1 MPPKPHFSYYLYNN
15 TTPVDSSHAVWRQ
28 PLPLSRDFS
37 GKKDENSILY
47 GDYFGAVRAFFEN
60 RGLEVVSRAVT
71 QTIKQTVKPEDIR
84 DIRIRL
90 EKHGDFYHPARIEV
104 SVGQQSIFFVLNLA
118 VSATGIRTIN
128 EEYRNLKRLND
139 GSPLSLL
146 PKVYGFGEVVTAGN
160 RKLPMFLGQWFEG
173 YNEFHISKDPADNS
187 EKISAWDEAGGRF
200 FLSAAQQA
208 EVYRQAAKILA
219 YYYDVET
226 FEQIFAWHH
235 AAGDF
240 VVRLDNN
247 VVDLRLITVRRY
259 APLLKHS
266 GRLETSQ
273 KTAELILQALL
284 IFFLNLSVWMRL
296 DRIDGVGEL
305 VWSDPGVVQSTVAGI
320 FDGLAQKPAD
330 PVLPGAVDICFKYYL
345 SICTPEDLFELSE
358 SILQAMHPAA
368 PEIPLIKQNLVDH
381 VRLLIE
387 SISEI

>member
-1 MPPKPHFSYYLYNN
+1 
-15 TTPVDSSHAVWRQ
+15 
-28 PLPLSRDFS
+28 LPLSRDFS
-37 GKKDENSILY
+37 GKKDENAILY
-47 GDYFGAVRAFFEN
+47 GEYFGAVRAFFED

-71 QTIKQTVKPEDIR
+71 QTTKQTVKPEDIG

-90 EKHGDFYHPARIEV
+90 EKHGEFYHPARIEV
-104 SVGQQSIFFVLNLA
+104 PVGQQTNFFVLNLA
-118 VSATGIRTIN
+118 ASATGIRTIN
-128 EEYRNLKRLND
+128 EEYCNLKRLNE
-139 GSPLSLL
+139 GFPLSLL

-173 YNEFHISKDPADNS
+173 YNEFHISKDLADNS
-187 EKISAWDEAGGRF
+187 EKISVWDEAGSRSF
-200 FLSAAQQA
+200 CSAAQQA
-208 EVYRQAAKILA
+208 EIYRQAAKILA
-219 YYYDVET
+219 YYYNVET
-226 FEQIFAWHH
+226 FEQISAWHH

-247 VVDLRLITVRRY
+247 VVDLKLITVRRY
-259 APLLKHS
+259 APLLQHS
-266 GRLETSQ
+266 GQLETRQ

-358 SILQAMHPAA
+358 SVLQGMHPAA
-368 PEIPLIKQNLVDH
+368 PEIPLIKENLVDH